1 MATTAT
7 INLGLNIK
15 KTLDSNVAG
24 ITTPDLNYDKL
35 NTSKALTSST
45 TPAVSNGSKQSIALS
60 SGAKTIDL
68 TALTD
73 ANGASISL
81 SGLKLVAVQIEN
93 PAANANNMTFAP
105 GSANGCNF
113 MGASGQVT
121 LSPGQ
126 SIEIYNHTGGPTI
139 GSGIKNIDVTGTG
152 SQAFYFGVVAG

>member
-1 MATTAT
+1 MGVTAT
-7 INLGLNIK
+7 ILHSLKIV
-15 KTLDSNVAG
+15 KTLAANVAG
-24 ITTPDLNYDKL
+24 ITTPDLIYDKL

-45 TPAVSNGSKQSIALS
+45 TPAVSNGSKQEIALS
-60 SGAKTIDL
+60 SGTKTVDL

-81 SGLKLVAVQIEN
+81 SGLKVVAVQLEN

-152 SQAFYFGVVAG
+152 SQTFYFGIVAG